1 MKPFGKK
8 TLASCGGN
16 PAVLSG
22 KTRSWTACVSPA
34 SRARQKP
41 GLRNTLHR
49 QQCLVQL
56 VAAGFSH
63 GFRQADQPCHHRQ
76 CPLRRVAKAQ
86 ADAPVQHFLCSQHD
100 RSGGTLEHLPVA
112 WLQVKRQCRPLLQL
126 DSAALDRYC
135 CARRR
140 RRHISSSEC
149 RKSEAI
155 ARL

>member
-1 MKPFGKK
+1 MGKRHSPAVAE
-8 TLASCGGN
+8 TLQCCPARPAAGPPAFPR
-16 PAVLSG
+16 PAVLAEAWS
-22 KTRSWTACVSPA
+22 SQHSSPSTAS
-34 SRARQKP
+34 
-41 GLRNTLHR
+41 
-49 QQCLVQL
+49 LVQL

-112 WLQVKRQCRPLLQL
+112 WLQVKRQCRPVLQL
-126 DSAALDRYC
+126 DSVALDRYC